1 MTTRLNQTITLS
13 DGRNLGFAEFGDVK
27 GRPVFLFHGQ
37 PGNRLFRHPDN
48 SILLSL
54 GVRLITVDRPGYG
67 LSDYQ
72 PQRKLLDWPQDVV
85 ELADALGVE
94 YFPVAGFSGGGPYA
108 AASAYKIPHRVTKIG
123 LVDSAPPMT
132 MPEISKKMPTPL
144 RINYLL
150 AQHAPALLS
159 LLFKAYWR
167 SSRRRPEAFID
178 LAMKQSAPVDRKILS
193 DPDMYNTMVDVWKEN
208 IRVDSQGYAQDT
220 EILMKDWGFC
230 LRDIKTDVYLWQGEA
245 DVNIPS
251 AWARYMIKEIPNCKP
266 AIFTDEGHFVLLTH
280 WKEIIQTLISD

>member
-1 MTTRLNQTITLS
+1 MNQTITLS
-13 DGRNLGFAEFGDVK
+13 DRRKLGFAEFGDVK

-72 PQRKLLDWPQDVV
+72 PHRKLLDWAQDIV
-85 ELADALGVE
+85 ELAEALGIE
-94 YFPVAGFSGGGPYA
+94 YFAVVGFSGGGPYA
-108 AASAYKIPHRVTKIG
+108 AACAYKIPHRVIKIG

-132 MPEISKKMPTPL
+132 VPEISKKMPTPL

-150 AQHAPALLS
+150 AHYAPALLV

-167 SSRRRPEAFID
+167 SSRRRPEAFIN
-178 LAMKQSAPVDRKILS
+178 LAMKQSSPVDREILS
-193 DPDMYNTMVDVWKEN
+193 NPDMYNMMIDVWKEN
-208 IRVDSQGYAQDT
+208 IRVNSQGYTQDT

-251 AWARYMIKEIPNCKP
+251 AWARYMTQEIPHCKST
-266 AIFTDEGHFVLLTH
+266 IFADEGHFVLLTH
-280 WKEIIQTLISD
+280 WQEIIQILTKD